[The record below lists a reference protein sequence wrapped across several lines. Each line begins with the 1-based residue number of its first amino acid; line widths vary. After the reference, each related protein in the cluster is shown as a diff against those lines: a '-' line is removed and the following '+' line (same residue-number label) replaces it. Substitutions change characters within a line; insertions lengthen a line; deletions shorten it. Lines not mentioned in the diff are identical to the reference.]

1 MKEKLPVHKNEEY
14 IVDIIDNGI
23 DGEGI
28 AKIEGF
34 TVFIDGALKGEKC
47 KILILKVVKSHAFG
61 KILEIIN
68 KSDKRIDPDCST
80 YKRCGGCSLRHIE
93 YEETLNIKQNIVQ
106 NLFNK
111 SSLNYVKV
119 RKTLGM
125 GVPYNYRNKA
135 VYPIGINKKKEPVV
149 GIYAKRTHEIIQ
161 MRDCLIHDNI
171 TEQIAFALYKFIK
184 ENNISIYDENK
195 RNGLFR
201 HVIIKVGIRTH
212 EIMCI
217 FVINGKEIPKQ
228 KQLINM
234 LTQRFPEIK
243 TIIKNINKKNTNVI
257 MGIHDEVIYGDGYIY
272 DILGEYTFKIS
283 PHSFYQVN
291 SVQAEALYNIALEMA
306 NLKKDDILYDLYCGI
321 GTIGIFA
328 SKYVKKVY
336 GIEVV
341 SQAIIDAKENAKLNN
356 INNITFIEGKAEET
370 FEKVIKKY
378 GDYPDIV
385 IIDPP
390 RKGIDINIINTILS
404 VESKKIIYVSYNP
417 ATKVRDMKLLEDKY
431 DVKEVQPVDMF
442 PFTSHVECVVAM
454 TLRETL

>member
-1 MKEKLPVHKNEEY
+1 
-14 IVDIIDNGI
+14 
-23 DGEGI
+23 
-28 AKIEGF
+28 
-34 TVFIDGALKGEKC
+34 
-47 KILILKVVKSHAFG
+47 
-61 KILEIIN
+61 
-68 KSDKRIDPDCST
+68 
-80 YKRCGGCSLRHIE
+80 
-93 YEETLNIKQNIVQ
+93 
-106 NLFNK
+106 
-111 SSLNYVKV
+111 
-119 RKTLGM
+119 
-125 GVPYNYRNKA
+125 
-135 VYPIGINKKKEPVV
+135 
-149 GIYAKRTHEIIQ
+149 
-161 MRDCLIHDNI
+161 
-171 TEQIAFALYKFIK
+171 
-184 ENNISIYDENK
+184 
-195 RNGLFR
+195 
-201 HVIIKVGIRTH
+201 
-212 EIMCI
+212 
-217 FVINGKEIPKQ
+217 
-228 KQLINM
+228 
-234 LTQRFPEIK
+234 
-243 TIIKNINKKNTNVI
+243 

-404 VESKKIIYVSYNP
+404 VESKKIIYVSCNP
-417 ATKVRDMKLLEDKY
+417 ATMVRDMKLLEDKY